1 MLGDAGT
8 LYAAEIHGIKIY
20 FRWPHSQQPALETST
35 KAAARTT
42 DTPRDAS
49 VAKAQCESPQQPRT
63 PNARKRRSAKRQ
75 LEYMRQWELAHQQEG
90 KATPHDE
97 VASGGGAGTRESRV
111 RNGAAGGP
119 AAAKPTVAAGGDSQA
134 AVPCGTARQQ
144 AMAGA
149 PAKEE
154 LQTLPSA
161 DESSEEAQSTTD
173 ADDNMSEA
181 SAVTPMASRVPTP
194 QPSSEVAKGRG
205 RCPPPAW
212 HREII
217 TTKSGHM
224 YIKGG
229 TAFW

>member
-1 MLGDAGT
+1 MLGEAGT

-20 FRWPHSQQPALETST
+20 FRWPAFSQQPALETSA
-35 KAAARTT
+35 KATARTT
-42 DTPRDAS
+42 GVPRDAS
-49 VAKAQCESPQQPRT
+49 AAKAQSESTQQPRT

-90 KATPHDE
+90 KAKPRDD
-97 VASGGGAGTRESRV
+97 VASGGGAGARESRV
-111 RNGAAGGP
+111 RKGAAGGP
-119 AAAKPTVAAGGDSQA
+119 AATKPTVAAGGDSQA

-154 LQTLPSA
+154 LQSLPSA

-181 SAVTPMASRVPTP
+181 SAVVPTAGHAPEP
-194 QPSSEVAKGRG
+194 QPRQEVDEGEPDQIPDIGELMKVWMADKYEEEEQELR
-205 RCPPPAW
+205 
-212 HREII
+212 
-217 TTKSGHM
+217 K
-224 YIKGG
+224 
-229 TAFW
+229 